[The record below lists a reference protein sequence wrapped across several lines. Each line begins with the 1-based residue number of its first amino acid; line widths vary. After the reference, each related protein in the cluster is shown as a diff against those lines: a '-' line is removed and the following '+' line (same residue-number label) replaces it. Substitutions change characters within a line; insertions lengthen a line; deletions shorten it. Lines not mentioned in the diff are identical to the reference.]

1 MKARWVVG
9 VLIFSM
15 AIAAY
20 WDRSPAISGFFHS
33 ILDPVFNPLLNW
45 NIFWG
50 MTVIVLFIS
59 VIMTFVQKYATD
71 QEAMKEIKKRQK
83 EIQKEMKEYR
93 EHPEKMM
100 ALNKEQFSFMGKML
114 KLSMG
119 AIVYTAI
126 PFILIFRWLMDYFAV
141 VDYAFLGFMSWF
153 WFYLLASV
161 VFSSIFRKMFKVA

>member
-1 MKARWVVG
+1 MKTRWVAG

-15 AIAAY
+15 VIAYY

-50 MTVIVLFIS
+50 MVVIVLFIS

-71 QEAMKEIKKRQK
+71 QKEMGEIKKRQK
-83 EIQKEMKEYR
+83 EIQKEMKEYK
-93 EHPEKMM
+93 EHPDKIM
-100 ALNKEQFSFMGKML
+100 ALNKEQFSFMGKMM

-161 VFSSIFRKMFKVA
+161 VFSSILRKAFKVA